1 MLWLIDCSL
10 AFCQRQGKFLVH
22 ESEMTYTGCVTK
34 YMRTWLEEFDK
45 EGVKLPKEIDEF
57 LMNMVLF
64 SVVWGLGGG
73 LEEGSR
79 KKFNVFL
86 QKLISGDAEIHTEYN
101 LNLEFPFEPKIF

>member
-1 MLWLIDCSL
+1 
-10 AFCQRQGKFLVH
+10 
-22 ESEMTYTGCVTK
+22 
-34 YMRTWLEEFDK
+34 MRTWLEEFDK